1 MKVGAVRAALLSVAI
16 MGLVFAGAAPS
27 QGQAGE
33 KISASTI
40 PSAQLI
46 QPAEL
51 NKILQGPASARPLVL
66 QVGFRMMYQ
75 EAHIAGA
82 EYAGPGA
89 TAGDDL
95 DAAHAVLRRLRQKPL
110 QRPVGRGGR
119 VAVQVEPARGG
130 RPARAQPLPIGAVEP
145 GRRHSDGDG
154 ARAAR
159 RDRRRPGRCDL
170 ARCAW
175 A

>member
-89 TAGDDL
+89 SADGL
-95 DAAHAVLRRLRQKPL
+95 KVLHD
-110 QRPVGRGGR
+110 R
-119 VAVQVEPARGG
+119 VQS
-130 RPARAQPLPIGAVEP
+130 LPHNKFIVIYCGCCPWTKCPNIGAAYKELHAMGFTHVK
-145 GRRHSDGDG
+145 
-154 ARAAR
+154 ALY
-159 RDRRRPGRCDL
+159 L
-170 ARCAW
+170 ADNFGTDWVSHGYAV
-175 A
+175 AHGQ